1 MIALIAFTASPA
13 QSYDAREPLVVIR
26 FNNPYVQYQN
36 SLNGAVSAALK
47 AKKDVVFDVVAGPQ
61 VQNMA
66 GQVMRDI
73 MSMGVQPNSIN
84 FINSGRG
91 GTEVLV
97 YVR

>member
-1 MIALIAFTASPA
+1 MRLVGNWTLVSYVTEHPDGSLGKPYGDAIGRL
-13 QSYDAREPLVVIR
+13 SYDER
-26 FNNPYVQYQN
+26 
-36 SLNGAVSAALK
+36 G
-47 AKKDVVFDVVAGPQ
+47 
-61 VQNMA
+61 NMA

-73 MSMGVQPNSIN
+73 MSMGVAPSNIN